1 MREQD
6 EHHANANAQRLVVR
20 CVRLYLW
27 ERVASKLGLSRR
39 HPGDQWR
46 HCVESHGLLYDL
58 QRCKWKLKFAP
69 VVLLLHVTL
78 RCHVTCLI
86 KVGEPVLQV
95 VGGRHGAARPEAVDL
110 RQQPGLDLRVA
121 GDEVHCGR
129 EHA

>member
-58 QRCKWKLKFAP
+58 QRCKWKLKGLFGRALAP
-69 VVLLLHVTL
+69 LKMAPALAPLKEQEEL
-78 RCHVTCLI
+78 
-86 KVGEPVLQV
+86 KPF
-95 VGGRHGAARPEAVDL
+95 
-110 RQQPGLDLRVA
+110 
-121 GDEVHCGR
+121 
-129 EHA
+129 